1 MCACVCYQYLH
12 SLMALQQQNSPS
24 PNTSAERLQN
34 VEMSLEALRNAIK
47 NNPGLYQKHQ
57 GLYHKQPGFVSKT
70 TGLYE

>member
-1 MCACVCYQYLH
+1 
-12 SLMALQQQNSPS
+12 MALQQQNSPS